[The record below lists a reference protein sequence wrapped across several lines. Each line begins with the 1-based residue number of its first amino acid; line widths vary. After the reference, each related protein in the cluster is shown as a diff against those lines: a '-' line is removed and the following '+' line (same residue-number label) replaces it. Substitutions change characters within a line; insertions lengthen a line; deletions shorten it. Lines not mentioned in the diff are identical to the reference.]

1 MAEVN
6 VSALA
11 AVTPVAQR
19 NPASQGS
26 AQPTEQSGQPSFAQV
41 LKSRSQTQDAAKAAP
56 AKTPGAPAKTRTDKA
71 ADAPADKSR
80 TETETAA
87 SADPAAQAAT
97 TVGMDPTLLLAAAA
111 QRLSAQTE
119 NNTAT
124 LQTTEAGTQNAASLL
139 AASTAALAARAAS
152 LAGKTPADGSAS
164 TDVLQGEAA
173 NRTATSLSAQDDD
186 KSLASQIR
194 SDAETRTETSAVSA
208 DEAAEKQLATRSQ
221 DKAGSFATELANA
234 SQNLNVEASP
244 QTTHGVLSA
253 AHNTRASQALPQ
265 HEVST
270 PVATRGWAEEVGQ
283 KVSWIVNRDNG
294 RAELVLTPPSLGR
307 VEVSINMNGDQAS
320 ATFVAASPAAREA
333 LQDAMPRLR
342 EVLAQSGIQ
351 LGQASVNAGNSGQ
364 AQSDTSGKR
373 SMSSRFTS
381 SGDSLSGVDAAAG
394 TARSSWIRQGNGMID
409 TFA

>member
-11 AVTPVAQR
+11 AVAPVVQR
-19 NPASQGS
+19 TPASQGS
-26 AQPTEQSGQPSFAQV
+26 AQPAEQSGQPSFAQV
-41 LKSRSQTQDAAKAAP
+41 LKSRSQAQDAAKAAP
-56 AKTPGAPAKTRTDKA
+56 AKTPGTSAKDRTDKA

-80 TETETAA
+80 TDTETA
-87 SADPAAQAAT
+87 SSLDPVTQT
-97 TVGMDPTLLLAAAA
+97 TTTAGMDPTLLLAAAA
-111 QRLSAQTE
+111 QRQTAQDNSTADLQATE
-119 NNTAT
+119 TG
-124 LQTTEAGTQNAASLL
+124 GTQDASALL
-139 AASTAALAARAAS
+139 AATTAALAARAAS
-152 LAGKTPADGSAS
+152 LAGNAS
-164 TDVLQGEAA
+164 TNSPVDTNALQDEAA
-173 NRTATSLSAQDDD
+173 TRPVTGLSAGNDD
-186 KSLASQIR
+186 KSLASQLR
-194 SDAETRTETSAVSA
+194 SEAGTRTETDAVST
-208 DEAAEKQLATRSQ
+208 DDTAEKLLAARSQ
-221 DKAGSFATELANA
+221 DKAGSFAAELANA

-244 QTTHGVLSA
+244 QTHGVLSA
-253 AHNTRASQALPQ
+253 AHNNRTSQPLPQ

-283 KVSWIVNRDNG
+283 KVSWIANRDNG

-307 VEVSINMNGDQAS
+307 VEVSINMQGDQAS

-351 LGQASVNAGNSGQ
+351 LGQANVNAGNSGQ

-373 SMSSRFTS
+373 SLSSRFAS

-394 TARSSWIRQGNGMID
+394 TTRSSWLRQGNGMID

>member
-26 AQPTEQSGQPSFAQV
+26 AQPAEQSGQSSFAQV
-41 LKSRSQTQDAAKAAP
+41 LKSRSQTQDAAKATP
-56 AKTPGAPAKTRTDKA
+56 AKARTDKA

-80 TETETAA
+80 TETESTAPV
-87 SADPAAQAAT
+87 DPAAQAAT

-119 NNTAT
+119 NNAAT
-124 LQTTEAGTQNAASLL
+124 LQTTEAGTQNAAPLL

-152 LAGKTPADGSAS
+152 LAGKTPANGSAS
-164 TDVLQGEAA
+164 TDALQGEAA
-173 NRTATSLSAQDDD
+173 NRSATSLPAQSDD

-194 SDAETRTETSAVSA
+194 SDAETRTETSTVSA
-208 DEAAEKQLATRSQ
+208 DDAAEKQLATRSQ
-221 DKAGSFATELANA
+221 DKANSFATELANA

-253 AHNTRASQALPQ
+253 AHNNRAGQTLPQ

-283 KVSWIVNRDNG
+283 KVSWIANRDNG
-294 RAELVLTPPSLGR
+294 RAELILTPPSLGR

-351 LGQASVNAGNSGQ
+351 LGQANVNAGNSGQ